1 MPRGLAL
8 APEHVNSERRL
19 CAGNCWFASMEW
31 IAYPYAR
38 ADVGTH
44 GDPMRNRPQARAFSA
59 ATTSAFSSVL
69 DTPSVR
75 GR

>member
-1 MPRGLAL
+1 
-8 APEHVNSERRL
+8 
-19 CAGNCWFASMEW
+19 MEW

-44 GDPMRNRPQARAFSA
+44 GGPMRNRPQARAFST